1 VVLPAPGLVLRAAVA
16 AAAAA
21 AAAAEALIDEAPA
34 EVCWLCHACC
44 RVLAAQ

>member
-1 VVLPAPGLVLRAAVA
+1 VVLPAPGLVLRAAV
-16 AAAAA
+16 A

>member
-1 VVLPAPGLVLRAAVA
+1 VVLPAPGLVLRAAV

>member
-1 VVLPAPGLVLRAAVA
+1 MMLPAPGLVQRAAVA

-21 AAAAEALIDEAPA
+21 AAVLIDEAPA
-34 EVCWLCHACC
+34 VVCWLCHPCC

>member
-1 VVLPAPGLVLRAAVA
+1 VVLPAPGLVLRAAV
-16 AAAAA
+16 AAAA

>member
-16 AAAAA
+16 AAAAG
-21 AAAAEALIDEAPA
+21 AAAEALIDEAPA